1 MNRKEL
7 FFISITIFLTIV
19 AWILLEAYKVE
30 TEIKMEKKEMA
41 VIGKKIN
48 LDTSVL
54 KILKNKQS
62 P

>member
-7 FFISITIFLTIV
+7 FYISITIFLTIV

-30 TEIKMEKKEMA
+30 TSIKTEKLNFSKVEKK
-41 VIGKKIN
+41 VTI
-48 LDTSVL
+48 DTTVL
-54 KILKNKQS
+54 KVLKDKQT